1 MKMNE
6 VRELD
11 NKSLEEKL
19 ENTVEKLQQLKLTH
33 SISPLENPSQIK
45 ALRRDI
51 ARMKTELRMRELNK

>member
-1 MKMNE
+1 MKNNE
-6 VRELD
+6 IRELD

-19 ENTVEKLQQLKLTH
+19 ENCVEKLHQLKLTH

-45 ALRRDI
+45 TLRRNI